1 MGLNEM
7 QKKMR
12 SDYLENNLII
22 TECSQKKPYVFVS
35 YASDDW
41 ETVFKQAVVP
51 FQKQYGLR
59 AYADKA
65 FDKLNDKWIV
75 PMLRN
80 VRGSDLM
87 IAFVSQNYIESYACF
102 LELLTAVNNKKQ
114 IVFVDLGGGLHLGDT
129 TDQPNIERGVKNE
142 ILNQGANISTN
153 TNNSSNDLMR
163 AMKSSFTSIST
174 LLEQDALS
182 KYDISDAFINF
193 FRDASINRKTIN
205 DPKALMRTIKSVSSR
220 VFEKIPEHNPR
231 NQAPYISAE
240 VQASQDKQ
248 AVAQPAQSVQPEV
261 QPAPS
266 AQSEADPIAQSSLRD
281 QREAE
286 ITAQPAGNP
295 QPEVQAATEYSL
307 DELTQKGP
315 AGSRPRGKKSIA
327 ILVGAVA
334 GLAVVILAFVLISS
348 RSKQVEAMAYEF
360 SMQDGNKTQLY
371 SGEYTGEWKS
381 SKPYKQGSFT
391 YEDADNSDNSFVY
404 EGEWEDGLAN
414 GQGTMTWESGTVY
427 EGEFAGGKRSGQ
439 GTMTW
444 ADGAVYEGEWVNG
457 LRNGQG
463 TYTKTNGYYYEGEWK
478 DGKVSGQGTS
488 TFAKD
493 DESGRLGYVGEFAD
507 DKRNGQGTMTWKS
520 GAVYEGEW
528 KDGVRSGQGTE
539 TYAEDDDN
547 GRRDYVGQW
556 ENDQRNGQGTMT
568 WTNGNVYEGEWK
580 DGIRSGQGTI
590 TSVKGEVY
598 EGEWKDDQRNGQGT
612 MTYAKD
618 DQYKRRNYIGQWENG
633 KQNGEGTMTWTNGG
647 VYEGEWKDGL
657 RNGYG
662 KHTAADGTVREGT
675 WKDDKFVG

>member
-327 ILVGAVA
+327 ILIGAAA
-334 GLAVVILAFVLISS
+334 GLAIVILAFVLISS

-463 TYTKTNGYYYEGEWK
+463 TYTKTNGYYY
-478 DGKVSGQGTS
+478 
-488 TFAKD
+488 
-493 DESGRLGYVGEFAD
+493 
-507 DKRNGQGTMTWKS
+507 
-520 GAVYEGEW
+520 
-528 KDGVRSGQGTE
+528 
-539 TYAEDDDN
+539 